1 MQGGLHRG
9 QREAERPARRQGR
22 GWGIPAPAELLLSTS
37 SRFLPLQGLCRCWP
51 FLWEAPPTY
60 LANLCSPGEAQR
72 KCHFLG
78 GPTLV
83 PPARPPLAHPA
94 TPCVSL
100 SLGDGATSSSLGQW
114 AWPGPHLVP
123 LPGMSPSPPAAA
135 SFANGSQLSPAL
147 ENLLGQQEPSRAQ
160 MTERLYFP
168 LSRVGAASG

>member
-9 QREAERPARRQGR
+9 QREAERPARRRGR

-60 LANLCSPGEAQR
+60 LANLCSPGKLRGNATSLED
-72 KCHFLG
+72 
-78 GPTLV
+78 
-83 PPARPPLAHPA
+83 PPWSLQPGLPLLILRHPA
-94 TPCVSL
+94 CL

-123 LPGMSPSPPAAA
+123 LPGRSPGPPAAA

-160 MTERLYFP
+160 MTERLHFP
-168 LSRVGAASG
+168 LGRVGVASG

>member
-1 MQGGLHRG
+1 MPGKTPGPWVG
-9 QREAERPARRQGR
+9 SSRPRRAASFNFLQVSPTPGPLQVLALPL
-22 GWGIPAPAELLLSTS
+22 GSSSHVPGKPLLS
-37 SRFLPLQGLCRCWP
+37 R
-51 FLWEAPPTY
+51 
-60 LANLCSPGEAQR
+60 EAQR

-123 LPGMSPSPPAAA
+123 LPGRSPGPPAAA